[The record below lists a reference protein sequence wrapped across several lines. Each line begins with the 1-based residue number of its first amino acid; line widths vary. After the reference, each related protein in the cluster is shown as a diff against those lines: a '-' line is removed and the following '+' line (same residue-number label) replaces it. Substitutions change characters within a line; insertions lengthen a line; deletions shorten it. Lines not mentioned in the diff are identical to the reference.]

1 MIKRIYCFVF
11 AIILFFI
18 SLSEINLT
26 NSDIGR
32 HIKNGE
38 IILKNFSVPKTNLY
52 SYTYPD
58 FTFYNHHW
66 LSGVIFYLVKII
78 LGFKGL
84 TIFFSILTF
93 FTFLF
98 FIKVVEKDIDS
109 FWLLAVIFLLT
120 VVLICVRKEIR
131 PEIFSYLFS
140 SIYFFILYKFLYE
153 EKNFLY
159 ILPILQIIW
168 TNLHIYFV
176 IGLVLIFFSLVEL
189 LSKYLKNKS
198 ELKIKKQLKYL
209 SFILF
214 LNIIS
219 CLINPYG
226 VKGILIPFNIFKNY
240 GYKVFENQSVWFIDK
255 VVRNYI
261 PNLNY
266 KILLGILILSWGLK
280 IKYKKTN
287 FAIFNF
293 LIFLFF
299 SILSL
304 FAIRNFAIFAY
315 FCIPILILNLK
326 DIKIIKNNYFLFFVT
341 TIYFL
346 FSYRINSYIWNFD
359 INLIG
364 LKKGNESAAKFFL
377 DNNLEGPILNNY
389 DIGGYLIYYLF
400 PKEKVFV
407 DNRPEAY
414 PEEFFKSIYI
424 PMMED
429 ETKWYELEK
438 IYNFNSIFFYRHDY
452 TPFGQQFLINR
463 VFDTN
468 WAVVFVD
475 QDCIILLKRNE
486 KNKKIIEKFEIP
498 KDIFKVIKTK

>member
-1 MIKRIYCFVF
+1 MIKRIYCFIF
-11 AIILFFI
+11 AIILFFL
-18 SLSEINLT
+18 SLPEINLT

-32 HIKNGE
+32 HLKNGE
-38 IILKNFSVPKTNLY
+38 VIIKNFSVPKTNLY

-66 LSGVIFYLVKII
+66 LSGVIFYLVNKIS
-78 LGFKGL
+78 GFKGL
-84 TIFFSILTF
+84 SIFFSIITF

-98 FIKVVEKDIDS
+98 FLKAVEKEINS
-109 FWLLAVIFLLT
+109 FWLLGVIFLLT
-120 VVLICVRKEIR
+120 IPLICVRKEIR
-131 PEIFSYLFS
+131 PEIFSYFFS
-140 SIYFFILYKFLYE
+140 SVYFFILYKFLYE

-159 ILPILQIIW
+159 FLPILQIIW
-168 TNLHIYFV
+168 INLHIYFV
-176 IGLVLIFFSLVEL
+176 VGLVLIFFSLTEL
-189 LSKYLKNKS
+189 IVKYLRNKNNNIKNKFY
-198 ELKIKKQLKYL
+198 YL
-209 SFILF
+209 SFIFVLSI
-214 LNIIS
+214 LS
-219 CLINPYG
+219 CFINPYG
-226 VKGILIPFNIFKNY
+226 IKGLLLPLNIFKNY

-255 VVRNYI
+255 VVKNYI

-266 KILLGILILSWGLK
+266 KILTFFVLLSWTIK
-280 IKYKKTN
+280 IKFKKIDIS
-287 FAIFNF
+287 IFNF
-293 LIFLFF
+293 LYFLFF
-299 SILSL
+299 TILSL

-315 FCIPILILNLK
+315 FSIPVLILNFKELK
-326 DIKIIKNNYFLFFVT
+326 FTKNNYFLFF
-341 TIYFL
+341 IAILYFL
-346 FSYRINSYIWNFD
+346 FSYRINSSTWNLSF
-359 INLIG
+359 NLVG
-364 LKKGNESAAKFFL
+364 LKKGNELAAKFFQ

-400 PKEKVFV
+400 PKQKVFV

-429 ETKWYELEK
+429 ETKWYAFEK

-463 VFDTN
+463 VFDPT

-486 KNKKIIEKFEIP
+486 KNKKIIEKFEIS
-498 KDIFKVIKTK
+498 KDIFKVVKTK